1 MYDQEKNFL
10 PEIMVYFSLVKKEKN
25 NLGRCILRF
34 HTTSF
39 LGEMYTSFS
48 YYEFLYKTASLSLN
62 LNHRR

>member
-1 MYDQEKNFL
+1 MYDQEMNFL

-39 LGEMYTSFS
+39 YIKL
-48 YYEFLYKTASLSLN
+48 LL
-62 LNHRR
+62 